1 MKIVIEIPE
10 EEYQNYLKMRPS
22 YPEGVFCYIKAIQN
36 GTPLPKGHGRLIDAD
51 VLKHELID
59 KEWIT
64 DYDGDG
70 LEDIVNEAPT
80 IIEKE

>member
-1 MKIVIEIPE
+1 MKIVIDIEEKDYQSIKNGHIPFSV
-10 EEYQNYLKMRPS
+10 LDVLMK
-22 YPEGVFCYIKAIQN
+22 
-36 GTPLPKGHGRLIDAD
+36 GTLLPKHHGRLIDAD
-51 VLKHELID
+51 DLKHELID

-70 LEDIVNEAPT
+70 LEDIVDEAPT